1 MAFKSYRHW
10 PVRWKIMT
18 IPVLSF
24 IVILFGVELF
34 ILPFVEQQLMEQRR
48 NAVKQS
54 VEVAYGILEDR
65 AKLAKD
71 GKLAIEDA
79 QNQTIETIRTLRY
92 NGKEY
97 FWINDLGKPVP
108 KMIMHPT
115 VPSLDGKVLDDSK
128 FNKAT
133 SMQEGLD
140 GPVMK
145 LDNKNLF
152 VSFNEAVGK
161 SGQGLVTYE

>member
-1 MAFKSYRHW
+1 
-10 PVRWKIMT
+10 
-18 IPVLSF
+18 
-24 IVILFGVELF
+24 
-34 ILPFVEQQLMEQRR
+34 MEQRR

-71 GKLAIEDA
+71 ANSPLKMHR
-79 QNQTIETIRTLRY
+79 IRRSKQLGPFATMVRSI
-92 NGKEY
+92 

-140 GPVMK
+140 GTITKLGQQEPVR
-145 LDNKNLF
+145 F
-152 VSFNEAVGK
+152 I
-161 SGQGLVTYE
+161 Q